1 MKGFISGKAFP
12 ISSGHMDASASVPFF
27 GNMALIFWRDEHVET
42 EAKQDRTSID
52 VVHKRASNQLSAEN
66 SNKHNW

>member
-1 MKGFISGKAFP
+1 MKGFISGRAFP

-52 VVHKRASNQLSAEN
+52 VFSQSSLKSIVGRRFQQA
-66 SNKHNW
+66 